1 MLLRIEKG
9 QSSAMASTPPSALKI
24 CKPALQVAALRHLRH
39 VFCPRRP
46 ASQSTRS
53 SFKRFSQA
61 GRVRPPVKRAV
72 RELVLRELTRKSLD
86 AWPRLT
92 QIFGLATTRFQSG
105 RSPGTALPRRLRQY
119 GLMRAR
125 AGLT

>member
-1 MLLRIEKG
+1 MLPQIEKG
-9 QSSAMASTPPSALKI
+9 QSSAVVSNRPSALKI
-24 CKPALQVAALRHLRH
+24 GKPALQVAALRHLRH

-53 SFKRFSQA
+53 SFKKFGQA

-72 RELVLRELTRKSLD
+72 RELVLRELTGKSLD

-92 QIFGLATTRFQSG
+92 RILGPATTRFQSR
-105 RSPGTALPRRLRQY
+105 RSPGTALPRIARGNAGSC
-119 GLMRAR
+119 GLAP
-125 AGLT
+125 A